1 MIAFIMQS
9 KLKHFGL
16 RGLSLIFWLLVWEI
30 TARLVNIRYIIP
42 SICDIA
48 TSFLNLAATT
58 DFWISIL
65 MSLLRILLGF
75 FSGVILAIMLAS
87 IAKISELALAII
99 RPMMTVI
106 RSTPV
111 ASFIMVL
118 WLLVGGGSI
127 PILIA
132 VLMVLPVVWQST
144 YDGLCSPNRDL
155 NEMADV
161 FRFSGIKRLKYIV
174 IPSTL
179 KYVLPS
185 IVNASGLAWKAGIAA
200 EIITY
205 TSGSIGREIAN
216 AKNYLEGAQMFAW
229 TIAVIILSLLIEIGI
244 KTLSGKVSKLWE

>member
-1 MIAFIMQS
+1 MRS
-9 KLKHFGL
+9 KSKRLAL
-16 RGLSLIFWLLVWEI
+16 RALSLIFWLLVWEI

-42 SICDIA
+42 SLCDIA
-48 TSFLNLAATT
+48 TSLVNLAATT
-58 DFWISIL
+58 EFWISIL
-65 MSLLRILLGF
+65 MSLLRIVLGF
-75 FSGVILAIMLAS
+75 SAGVILAIMLAS
-87 IAKISELALAII
+87 LAKVSEIALAII
-99 RPMMTVI
+99 QPMMTVI

-127 PILIA
+127 PVLIA
-132 VLMVLPVVWQST
+132 VLMVLPVVWQSA
-144 YDGLCSPNRDL
+144 YDGLCSPNLEL

-205 TSGSIGREIAN
+205 TADSIGREIAN

-229 TIAVIILSLLIEIGI
+229 TIAVVLLSLLIESGI
-244 KTLSGKVSKLWE
+244 KALSRKVGKLWE